1 MKMKKS
7 MTVKVDYENNS
18 EIFWEALRAHSELS
32 RLPIADYADEC
43 EITPK
48 QFALIQ
54 ALPGWNDPDA
64 PEYAPHPLTKIAAT
78 K

>member
-1 MKMKKS
+1 MK
-7 MTVKVDYENNS
+7 TQVRVEYENNS
-18 EIFWEALRAHSELS
+18 EVFWDAIREHPALKS
-32 RLPIADYADEC
+32 LPICDGADEC